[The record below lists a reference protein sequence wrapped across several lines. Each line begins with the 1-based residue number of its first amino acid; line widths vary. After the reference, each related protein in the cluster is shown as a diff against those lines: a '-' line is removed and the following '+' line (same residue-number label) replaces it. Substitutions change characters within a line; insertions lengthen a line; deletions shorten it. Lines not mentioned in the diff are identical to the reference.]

1 MSEQDLYQT
10 LGIEKNSSD
19 ADIKK
24 AYRKLAMKY
33 HPDRNPDDSAAEQK
47 FKSIQK
53 AYAVLSDK
61 QKRAAYDQFGHAGVN
76 PQSGMGGG
84 FNTGDAFND
93 IFGDVFGDIF
103 GGGRGQARRS
113 SAQRGSDL
121 RYQVNLTLEQA
132 VFGDKINVE
141 IPSYNQCDSCTG
153 SGAKEGTS
161 ATRCIKCDGRGAVRV
176 QQGFFTLQQTCPEC
190 RGSGETIKNPCTICS
205 GSGRKRTNR
214 TIAIKIPAGVDNADR
229 IRLSGEGEAGIK
241 GGPSGDLY
249 VDVTIKKHDIFERE
263 GNHLICT
270 IPISFGKAVLGGTV
284 EVPTID
290 GAVNLSIPSE
300 TQSGKTFRLKGKG
313 IKSYRENFFGDLY
326 CTVQVE
332 TPVSLTDEQK
342 EILRQFDR
350 SVNDSNTDH
359 RPNKKT
365 WTDSVSDFFKRI
377 SE

>member
-76 PQSGMGGG
+76 PQGGMGGG

-190 RGSGETIKNPCTICS
+190 RGSGETIKDPCTICS

-313 IKSYRENFFGDLY
+313 IKSYRENYFGDLY

>member
-76 PQSGMGGG
+76 PQGGMGGG

-153 SGAKEGTS
+153 SGAKAGTS

-190 RGSGETIKNPCTICS
+190 RGSGETIKDPCTICS

>member
-76 PQSGMGGG
+76 PQGGMGGG

-190 RGSGETIKNPCTICS
+190 RGSGETIKDPCTICN

>member
-76 PQSGMGGG
+76 PQGGMGGG

-141 IPSYNQCDSCTG
+141 IPSYNKCDSCTG

-190 RGSGETIKNPCTICS
+190 RGSGETIKDPCTICS

-249 VDVTIKKHDIFERE
+249 VDVTLKKHDIFERE

>member
-33 HPDRNPDDSAAEQK
+33 HPDRNPGDSASEQK

-53 AYAVLSDK
+53 AYAILSDK

-76 PQSGMGGG
+76 PQGGMGGG
-84 FNTGDAFND
+84 FNPGDAFND

-103 GGGRGQARRS
+103 GGGRGQTRRS

-121 RYQVNLTLEQA
+121 RYEINLTLEQA
-132 VFGDKINVE
+132 VFGDKINVD
-141 IPSYNQCDSCTG
+141 IPSYNQCDICNG
-153 SGAKEGTS
+153 SGAKKGTT
-161 ATRCIKCDGRGAVRV
+161 ATRCVKCDGRGAVRV

-190 RGSGETIKNPCTICS
+190 RGSGETIKDPCLDCS
-205 GSGRKRTNR
+205 GAGRKRSNR
-214 TIAIKIPAGVDNADR
+214 TIAIKIPPGVDNADR
-229 IRLSGEGEAGIK
+229 IRLSGEGEAGVK

-249 VDVTIKKHDIFERE
+249 VDVTVKKHEIFERE

-270 IPISFGKAVLGGTV
+270 IPISFGKAVLGGV
-284 EVPTID
+284 IEAPTID
-290 GAVNLSIPSE
+290 GAVNLTIPAE

-313 IKSYRENFFGDLY
+313 IKSYRENFYGDLY
-326 CTVQVE
+326 CTCLLY
-332 TPVSLTDEQK
+332 TSPSPRD
-342 EILRQFDR
+342 
-350 SVNDSNTDH
+350 
-359 RPNKKT
+359 
-365 WTDSVSDFFKRI
+365 
-377 SE
+377 

>member
-10 LGIEKNSSD
+10 LGVDKNASD

-33 HPDRNPDDSAAEQK
+33 HPDRNPGDSNTEQK

-53 AYAVLSDK
+53 AYAVLSDN
-61 QKRAAYDQFGHAGVN
+61 QKRTAYDQFGHAGIN
-76 PQSGMGGG
+76 QQGGMGGG
-84 FNTGDAFND
+84 FNSGEAFND

-103 GGGRGQARRS
+103 GGGRGQGRRS
-113 SAQRGSDL
+113 SSQRGSDL
-121 RYQVNLTLEQA
+121 RYEANLTLEQA
-132 VFGDKINVE
+132 VFGDKINIE
-141 IPSYNQCDSCTG
+141 IPSYNHCDPCNG
-153 SGAKEGTS
+153 SGAKAGTS
-161 ATRCIKCDGRGAVRV
+161 AMRCTKCDGMGAVRV
-176 QQGFFTLQQTCPEC
+176 QQGFFTLQQTCPVC
-190 RGSGETIKNPCTICS
+190 RGSGETIKDPCSDCS
-205 GSGRKRTNR
+205 GSGRKRSKR
-214 TIAIKIPAGVDNADR
+214 TISIKIPAGVDNADR

-249 VDVTIKKHDIFERE
+249 VDVIVKNHDVFDRE

-290 GAVNLSIPSE
+290 GAVNLTIPSE

-313 IKSYRENFFGDLY
+313 ISSYRENVLGDLY

-332 TPVSLTDEQK
+332 TPVSLNDEQK
-342 EILRQFDR
+342 ELLTRFDD
-350 SVNDSNTDH
+350 SINSSNTEH

-365 WTDSVSDFFKRI
+365 WTDSVGDFFKRM

>member
-76 PQSGMGGG
+76 PQGGMGGG

-190 RGSGETIKNPCTICS
+190 RGSGETIKDPCTICS
-205 GSGRKRTNR
+205 GSGRKRSNR

>member
-76 PQSGMGGG
+76 PQGGMGGG

-190 RGSGETIKNPCTICS
+190 RGSGETIKDPCPICS
-205 GSGRKRTNR
+205 GSGRKSTNR

>member
-61 QKRAAYDQFGHAGVN
+61 QKRASYDQFGHAGVN
-76 PQSGMGGG
+76 PQGGMGGG

-190 RGSGETIKNPCTICS
+190 RGSGEMIKNPCTICS

-214 TIAIKIPAGVDNADR
+214 TIAIKKPAGVDNADR

>member
-76 PQSGMGGG
+76 PQGGMGGG

-190 RGSGETIKNPCTICS
+190 RGSGETIKDPCTICS

-270 IPISFGKAVLGGTV
+270 IPISFGKAVLGGTL

>member
-76 PQSGMGGG
+76 PQGGMGGG

-190 RGSGETIKNPCTICS
+190 RGSGETIKDPCTICS

-313 IKSYRENFFGDLY
+313 IKSYWENFFGDLY

>member
-33 HPDRNPDDSAAEQK
+33 HPDRNPDDSTAEQK

-76 PQSGMGGG
+76 PQGGMGGG

-190 RGSGETIKNPCTICS
+190 RGSGETIKDPCTFCS

-270 IPISFGKAVLGGTV
+270 IPISFG
-284 EVPTID
+284 
-290 GAVNLSIPSE
+290 
-300 TQSGKTFRLKGKG
+300 
-313 IKSYRENFFGDLY
+313 
-326 CTVQVE
+326 
-332 TPVSLTDEQK
+332 
-342 EILRQFDR
+342 
-350 SVNDSNTDH
+350 
-359 RPNKKT
+359 
-365 WTDSVSDFFKRI
+365 
-377 SE
+377 

>member
-33 HPDRNPDDSAAEQK
+33 HPDRNPHDTAAEQK

-76 PQSGMGGG
+76 PQGGMGGG

-190 RGSGETIKNPCTICS
+190 RGSGETIKDPCTICS

>member
-76 PQSGMGGG
+76 PQGGMGGG

-132 VFGDKINVE
+132 VFGDKI
-141 IPSYNQCDSCTG
+141 
-153 SGAKEGTS
+153 
-161 ATRCIKCDGRGAVRV
+161 
-176 QQGFFTLQQTCPEC
+176 
-190 RGSGETIKNPCTICS
+190 
-205 GSGRKRTNR
+205 
-214 TIAIKIPAGVDNADR
+214 
-229 IRLSGEGEAGIK
+229 LS
-241 GGPSGDLY
+241 
-249 VDVTIKKHDIFERE
+249 
-263 GNHLICT
+263 LI
-270 IPISFGKAVLGGTV
+270 
-284 EVPTID
+284 
-290 GAVNLSIPSE
+290 
-300 TQSGKTFRLKGKG
+300 
-313 IKSYRENFFGDLY
+313 
-326 CTVQVE
+326 
-332 TPVSLTDEQK
+332 
-342 EILRQFDR
+342 
-350 SVNDSNTDH
+350 H
-359 RPNKKT
+359 
-365 WTDSVSDFFKRI
+365 I
-377 SE
+377 SEPTRPY

>member
-33 HPDRNPDDSAAEQK
+33 HPDRNPDNSKAEQR

-76 PQSGMGGG
+76 PQGGMGGG

-190 RGSGETIKNPCTICS
+190 RGSGETIKDPCTICN

-332 TPVSLTDEQK
+332 TPISLTDEQK

>member
-76 PQSGMGGG
+76 PQGGMGGG

-161 ATRCIKCDGRGAVRV
+161 PTRCIKCDGRGAVRV

-190 RGSGETIKNPCTICS
+190 RGSGETIKDPCTICS
-205 GSGRKRTNR
+205 GSGRKKTNR

-290 GAVNLSIPSE
+290 GVVNLSIPSE

-377 SE
+377 NK

>member
-76 PQSGMGGG
+76 PQGGMGGG

-103 GGGRGQARRS
+103 GGRRGQARRS

-190 RGSGETIKNPCTICS
+190 RGSGETIKDPCTICS

-241 GGPSGDLY
+241 GGPAGDLY

-270 IPISFGKAVLGGTV
+270 IPISFGKAVLGGTL

>member
-19 ADIKK
+19 ADIKR

-76 PQSGMGGG
+76 PQGGMGGG

-113 SAQRGSDL
+113 TAQRGSDL

-190 RGSGETIKNPCTICS
+190 RGSGETIKDPCTICS

>member
-76 PQSGMGGG
+76 PQGGMGGG

-132 VFGDKINVE
+132 VFGDQINVE
-141 IPSYNQCDSCTG
+141 IESYNQCDSCTG

-190 RGSGETIKNPCTICS
+190 RGSGETIKDPCTICS

>member
-76 PQSGMGGG
+76 PQGGMGGG

-161 ATRCIKCDGRGAVRV
+161 ATRCIKCDGRGAIRV

-190 RGSGETIKNPCTICS
+190 RGSGETIKDPCTICS

>member
-76 PQSGMGGG
+76 PQGGMGGG

-161 ATRCIKCDGRGAVRV
+161 ATRCVKCDGRGAVRV

-190 RGSGETIKNPCTICS
+190 RGSGETIKDPCTICS

>member
-76 PQSGMGGG
+76 PQGGMGGG

-176 QQGFFTLQQTCPEC
+176 QQGLFTLQQTCPEC
-190 RGSGETIKNPCTICS
+190 RGSGETIKDPCTICS

-332 TPVSLTDEQK
+332 TPVSLTDKQK

>member
-76 PQSGMGGG
+76 PQGGMGGG

-190 RGSGETIKNPCTICS
+190 RGSGETIKDPCTICS

-270 IPISFGKAVLGGTV
+270 IPISFGKAVLGGSV

-359 RPNKKT
+359 RPNKRT

>member
-76 PQSGMGGG
+76 PQGGMGGG

-190 RGSGETIKNPCTICS
+190 RGSGETIKDPCTICS

-270 IPISFGKAVLGGTV
+270 IPISFGKAVLGGTL

-359 RPNKKT
+359 RPNKRT

>member
-76 PQSGMGGG
+76 PQGGMGGG

-121 RYQVNLTLEQA
+121 RYQLNLTLEQA

-190 RGSGETIKNPCTICS
+190 RGSGETIKDPCTICS

>member
-76 PQSGMGGG
+76 PQGGMGGG

-190 RGSGETIKNPCTICS
+190 RGSGETIKDPCTICS

-332 TPVSLTDEQK
+332 TPVSLSDEQK

>member
-76 PQSGMGGG
+76 PQGGMGGG

-103 GGGRGQARRS
+103 GGGRSQARRS

-190 RGSGETIKNPCTICS
+190 RGSGETIKDPCTICS

>member
-10 LGIEKNSSD
+10 LGVEKNSSD

-33 HPDRNPDDSAAEQK
+33 HPDRNPGDSNAEQQ

-76 PQSGMGGG
+76 PQGGMGGG

-121 RYQVNLTLEQA
+121 KYEINLTLEQA
-132 VFGDKINVE
+132 VFGDKINIG
-141 IPSYNQCDSCTG
+141 IPSYSHCDACHG
-153 SGAKEGTS
+153 SGAKEGRS
-161 ATRCIKCDGRGAVRV
+161 ATRCVKCDGRGAVRV
-176 QQGFFTLQQTCPEC
+176 QQGFFTLQQTCPPC
-190 RGSGETIKNPCTICS
+190 RGPGETIKDPCLDCS
-205 GSGRKRTNR
+205 GSGRKRSNR
-214 TIAIKIPAGVDNADR
+214 TISIKIPAGVDNADR

-249 VDVTIKKHDIFERE
+249 VDVLVKKHDIFDRD
-263 GNHLICT
+263 GNQLICT
-270 IPISFGKAVLGGTV
+270 IPISFGKAVLGGNV

-290 GAVNLSIPSE
+290 GAVNLTIPSE

-313 IKSYRENFFGDLY
+313 IRSYRENVMGDLY

-342 EILRQFDR
+342 EMLRGFDD
-350 SVNDSNTDH
+350 SINNSNTDH
-359 RPNKKT
+359 RPNKKS
-365 WTDSVSDFFKRI
+365 WTESVSQFFKRM

>member
-76 PQSGMGGG
+76 PQGGMGGG

-141 IPSYNQCDSCTG
+141 IPSYNKCDSCTG

-190 RGSGETIKNPCTICS
+190 RGSGETIKDPCTICS

-377 SE
+377 NK

>member
-76 PQSGMGGG
+76 PQGGMGGG

-153 SGAKEGTS
+153 SGAMEGTS
-161 ATRCIKCDGRGAVRV
+161 ATRCIKCDGRGAIRV

-190 RGSGETIKNPCTICS
+190 RGSGETIKDPCTICS

-342 EILRQFDR
+342 EILRQFDK
-350 SVNDSNTDH
+350 SVDDSNTDH
-359 RPNKKT
+359 RPNKRT

>member
-76 PQSGMGGG
+76 PQGGMGGG

-190 RGSGETIKNPCTICS
+190 RGSGETIKDPCTICS

-249 VDVTIKKHDIFERE
+249 VDVTLKKHDIFERE

>member
-76 PQSGMGGG
+76 PQGGMGGG

-121 RYQVNLTLEQA
+121 RYKVNLTLEQA

-190 RGSGETIKNPCTICS
+190 RGSGETIKDPCTICS

-290 GAVNLSIPSE
+290 GAVNLSIHSE

>member
-76 PQSGMGGG
+76 PQGGMGGG

-121 RYQVNLTLEQA
+121 RYQVTLTLEQA
-132 VFGDKINVE
+132 VFGEEINVE
-141 IPSYNQCDSCTG
+141 IESYNQCDSCTG

-190 RGSGETIKNPCTICS
+190 RGSGETIKDPCTICS

>member
-1 MSEQDLYQT
+1 MSKRDYYEV
-10 LGIEKNSSD
+10 LGVQKNASD
-19 ADIKK
+19 SEIKK

-33 HPDRNPDDSAAEQK
+33 HPDRNPGDSNAEQQ

-76 PQSGMGGG
+76 PQGGMGGG

-121 RYQVNLTLEQA
+121 KYEINLTLEQA
-132 VFGDKINVE
+132 VFGDKINID
-141 IPSYNQCDSCTG
+141 IPSYNHCDTCHG

-161 ATRCIKCDGRGAVRV
+161 ATRCVKCDGRGAVRV
-176 QQGFFTLQQTCPEC
+176 QQGFFTLQQTCPHC
-190 RGSGETIKNPCTICS
+190 RGSGETIKDPCLDCS
-205 GSGRKRTNR
+205 GSGRKRSNR
-214 TIAIKIPAGVDNADR
+214 TISIKIPAGVDNADR

-249 VDVTIKKHDIFERE
+249 VDVLVKKHDIFDRD
-263 GNHLICT
+263 GNQLICT
-270 IPISFGKAVLGGTV
+270 IPISFGKAVLGGNV

-290 GAVNLSIPSE
+290 GAVNLTIPSE

-313 IKSYRENFFGDLY
+313 IRSYRENVMGDLY

-342 EILRQFDR
+342 EMLRGFDD
-350 SVNDSNTDH
+350 SINNSNTDH
-359 RPNKKT
+359 RPNKKS
-365 WTDSVSDFFKRI
+365 WTESVSQFFKRM

>member
-76 PQSGMGGG
+76 PQGGMGGG

-190 RGSGETIKNPCTICS
+190 RGSGETIKDPCTICS

-284 EVPTID
+284 EVTTID